1 MVDFNITSK
10 EFKIIKN
17 ETFHIRENDSID
29 KHVVGENNPSPS
41 AEMMALYVF
50 LFLIV
55 EILGNYLLLSMIIYE
70 KYGMDPQKR
79 TVTNQLLSSI
89 CGSFLIQNFVAVPIL
104 MFERIYPP
112 FLITQC
118 KEIFTLLGLLRVKK
132 EFTYTLQ
139 VPVYPLLIINHSWI
153 LTIHKF
159 RNLLKKLLKKNLVF
173 KNWVKSIQTAGYNG
187 LRTVYK
193 SSKAKWSYRRQQVKH
208 SRHNFSLY
216 SKETIT
222 NHQKMGLLSLSSLA
236 ICIKKAEF
244 SGFKV

>member
-1 MVDFNITSK
+1 MENISFD
-10 EFKIIKN
+10 E
-17 ETFHIRENDSID
+17 HSMD
-29 KHVVGENNPSPS
+29 VNNHTTP
-41 AEMMALYVF
+41 AHMMALYVF

-55 EILGNYLLLSMIIYE
+55 EIPGNLLLLFVICYE

-139 VPVYPLLIINHSWI
+139 VPVYVCH
-153 LTIHKF
+153 T
-159 RNLLKKLLKKNLVF
+159 
-173 KNWVKSIQTAGYNG
+173 
-187 LRTVYK
+187 
-193 SSKAKWSYRRQQVKH
+193 
-208 SRHNFSLY
+208 
-216 SKETIT
+216 
-222 NHQKMGLLSLSSLA
+222 
-236 ICIKKAEF
+236 
-244 SGFKV
+244 

>member
-17 ETFHIRENDSID
+17 ATFHIRENDSID
-29 KHVVGENNPSPS
+29 KHVVGENNQSPS

-70 KYGMDPQKR
+70 KYGMDSQKR

-89 CGSFLIQNFVAVPIL
+89 CVSFLIQNFVAVPIL

-132 EFTYTLQ
+132 KFTYTLQ
-139 VPVYPLLIINHSWI
+139 VPVYPLLIINH
-153 LTIHKF
+153 T
-159 RNLLKKLLKKNLVF
+159 
-173 KNWVKSIQTAGYNG
+173 
-187 LRTVYK
+187 
-193 SSKAKWSYRRQQVKH
+193 
-208 SRHNFSLY
+208 
-216 SKETIT
+216 
-222 NHQKMGLLSLSSLA
+222 
-236 ICIKKAEF
+236 
-244 SGFKV
+244 